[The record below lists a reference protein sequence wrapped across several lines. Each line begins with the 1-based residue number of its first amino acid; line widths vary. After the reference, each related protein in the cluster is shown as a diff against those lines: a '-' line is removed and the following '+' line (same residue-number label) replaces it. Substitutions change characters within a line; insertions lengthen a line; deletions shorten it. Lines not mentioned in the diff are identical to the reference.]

1 MVQQASR
8 EYLTKVFELSQ
19 EMARLVRIDP
29 GHEMALACRSVFG
42 ALLEYGYTLDKVAEK
57 ELEGHLPPVTK
68 PARPLRVRGRGHR
81 RSEGKLPKV
90 DREPGEGKRIFCVD
104 ESPDF
109 VSSRKLH
116 HA

>member
-1 MVQQASR
+1 MVQQAPR

-19 EMARLVRIDP
+19 EMARLARLDP
-29 GHEMALACRSVFG
+29 GHEMALGCQTVFG

-57 ELEGHLPPVTK
+57 ELEGHLPSVTQ